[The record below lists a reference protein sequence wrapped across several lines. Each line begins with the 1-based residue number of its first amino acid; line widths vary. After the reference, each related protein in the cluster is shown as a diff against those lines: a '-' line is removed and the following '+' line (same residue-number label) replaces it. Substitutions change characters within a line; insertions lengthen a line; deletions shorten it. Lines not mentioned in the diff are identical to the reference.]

1 MFTGDFELTGEF
13 IEAQKGDKVG
23 FDEKT
28 NNQSKSNQKKDEH
41 RQNIDFFTSFDLAS
55 RVSQK
60 VYTQGG
66 CRSTK
71 KGKPSKQK
79 QKQKKRR
86 NNNKRWIFFTSFDLA
101 KGFSQKVANRFS

>member
-13 IEAQKGDKVG
+13 IGAQKGDKVG
-23 FDEKT
+23 IDEKA
-28 NNQSKSNQKKDEH
+28 NNQNKNNQKKDEH

-66 CRSTK
+66 CRRK
-71 KGKPSKQK
+71 KTNNQSKNK
-79 QKQKKRR
+79 NKKKRR
-86 NNNKRWIFFTSFDLA
+86 NNNKTWIFFTSFDLA